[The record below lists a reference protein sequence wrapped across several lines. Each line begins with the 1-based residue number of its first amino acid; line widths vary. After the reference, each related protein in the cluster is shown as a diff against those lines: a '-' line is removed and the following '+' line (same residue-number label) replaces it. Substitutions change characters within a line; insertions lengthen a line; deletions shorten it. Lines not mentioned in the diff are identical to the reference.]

1 MLSRRDGDWGVG
13 VQKLTAL
20 GFVSSRKTGGF
31 FEGMFPGH
39 DHQKKEI
46 ADAHL
51 GETCAD
57 RDVPGDPGVQRA
69 SLHGALR

>member
-1 MLSRRDGDWGVG
+1 MG
-13 VQKLTAL
+13 VQKLTEL

-46 ADAHL
+46 ADANL
-51 GETCAD
+51 DETCAD
-57 RDVPGDPGVQRA
+57 RDVTGDPGVQSA
-69 SLHGALR
+69 SLHGASSL